1 MINKIK
7 NNIVRK
13 WNYGN
18 YSSRNYNGHT
28 QGFTDNYIKV
38 HIEENISIQNT
49 IVSVLLK
56 KNNGSHM
63 EGEII

>member
-1 MINKIK
+1 MLIEKS
-7 NNIVRK
+7 NNII
-13 WNYGN
+13 
-18 YSSRNYNGHT
+18 T

-56 KNNGSHM
+56 KNNGSYM
-63 EGEII
+63 EGKII